1 MQAVDDTVQMP
12 RISPLSPKEWPK
24 EFRTALAAL
33 RPANARYA
41 PMSTE
46 NRPKGLNVL
55 GTWAHHPEL
64 AQAYFTLNGH
74 VLMATTLSER
84 QRELLVLRVAA
95 VRKSGYEWA
104 QHVFVGRDVGLTDEE
119 IGRIAY
125 GPDAPFWS
133 ELDAA
138 MLRAVDELIADGGI
152 SASTWETLTAEL
164 DVKQVLDLICTV
176 GTYETLARVFASLE
190 VEIDGDI
197 NELMQRYDE
206 LF

>member
-1 MQAVDDTVQMP
+1 MP

-33 RPANARYA
+33 RPPNAKYA
-41 PMSTE
+41 PLPTE
-46 NRPKGLNVL
+46 DRPKGRNVL

-74 VLMATTLSER
+74 VLMTTTLSER
-84 QRELLVLRVAA
+84 QRELIVLRVAA

-133 ELDAA
+133 ALDAA
-138 MLRAVDELIADGGI
+138 MLRAVDELIEVGGI

-176 GTYETLARVFASLE
+176 GTYETLARIFASLE
-190 VEIDGDI
+190 VDIDDDI
-197 NELMQRYDE
+197 NELMQRYDK

>member
-1 MQAVDDTVQMP
+1 MP

-33 RPANARYA
+33 RPPNAKYA
-41 PMSTE
+41 PLPTE
-46 NRPKGLNVL
+46 DRPKGRNVL

-74 VLMATTLSER
+74 VLMTTTLSER
-84 QRELLVLRVAA
+84 QRELIVLRVAA

-133 ELDAA
+133 ALDAA
-138 MLRAVDELIADGGI
+138 MLRAVDELIEVGGI

-176 GTYETLARVFASLE
+176 GTYETLARIFASLE
-190 VEIDGDI
+190 VDIDDDI
-197 NELMQRYDE
+197 NELMGRYDE

>member
-1 MQAVDDTVQMP
+1 MP

-33 RPANARYA
+33 RPPNAKYA
-41 PMSTE
+41 PLPTE
-46 NRPKGLNVL
+46 DRPKGRNVL

-74 VLMATTLSER
+74 VLMTTTLSER

-133 ELDAA
+133 DLDAA

-176 GTYETLARVFASLE
+176 GTYETLARIFASLE
-190 VEIDGDI
+190 VDIDDDI
-197 NELMQRYDE
+197 NELMQRYDK

>member
-1 MQAVDDTVQMP
+1 MP

-33 RPANARYA
+33 RPPNARYA
-41 PMSTE
+41 PLPTD
-46 NRPKGLNVL
+46 NRPKGRNVL

-74 VLMATTLSER
+74 VLMATTLTER

-104 QHVFVGRDVGLTDEE
+104 QHVFVGRDVGLSDEE
-119 IGRIAY
+119 IGRVAY

-133 ELDAA
+133 ALDAA
-138 MLRAVDELIADGGI
+138 LLRAVDELIADGAI
-152 SASTWETLTAEL
+152 SASTWEALTAEL
-164 DVKQVLDLICTV
+164 DVKQILDVICTV

-190 VEIDGDI
+190 VDMDDDI
-197 NELMQRYDE
+197 NELMARYDE

>member
-1 MQAVDDTVQMP
+1 MSRVP
-12 RISPLSPKEWPK
+12 PLSPREWPK
-24 EFRTALAAL
+24 EFRTALTAL
-33 RPANARYA
+33 RPPHARYE
-41 PMSTE
+41 PLSTE

-55 GTWAHHPEL
+55 GTMAHHPAL

-74 VLMATTLSER
+74 LLLATTLTER
-84 QRELLVLRVAA
+84 HRELLVLRVAV

-133 ELDAA
+133 SIDAA
-138 MLRAVDELIADGGI
+138 MLRAVDELLDGGAI
-152 SASTWETLTAEL
+152 STPTWEALTAEL
-164 DVKQVLDLICTV
+164 DTQQILDLICTV
-176 GTYETLARVFASLE
+176 GLYETLARIFASLG
-190 VEIDGDI
+190 VEMDDDI
-197 NELMQRYDE
+197 VELMSRYDE

>member
-1 MQAVDDTVQMP
+1 M
-12 RISPLSPKEWPK
+12 
-24 EFRTALAAL
+24 AAL
-33 RPANARYA
+33 RPPNPRHT
-41 PMSTE
+41 PLPTE

-55 GTWAHHPEL
+55 GTWAHHPAL

-74 VLMATTLSER
+74 ILMSTTLSVR
-84 QRELLVLRVAA
+84 QRELVVLRVAA

-104 QHVFVGRDVGLTDEE
+104 QHVFVGRDAGLTDEE

-133 ELDAA
+133 VLDAA
-138 MLRAVDELIADGGI
+138 MLRAVDELIEVGGI

-164 DVKQVLDLICTV
+164 DTKQVMDLICTV
-176 GTYETLARVFASLE
+176 GTYETLARIIASLE
-190 VEIDGDI
+190 VDIDDDI
-197 NELMQRYDE
+197 VELMQRYHE